1 MTTLHQASVP
11 VFEQFL
17 HTLSAQVDKLSAFAA
32 SRKIADADAL
42 GWRLYPDML
51 PLLAQF
57 LIACDTAKNATA
69 RLAGADAPRFEDN
82 EKTFEELK
90 ARIAKTLAY
99 IRSVPAADVNA
110 GAKRELLIPVGPDAK
125 VRMSGADY
133 FYHRGLPNF
142 FFHVV
147 TAHDILRHNG
157 VEIGKRDF
165 FGAVPSATP
174 A

>member
-17 HTLSAQVDKLSAFAA
+17 HTLSAQVDKASAFAE
-32 SRKIADADAL
+32 SRKISDVDLL

-51 PLLAQF
+51 PLVAQF
-57 LIACDTAKNATA
+57 LTACDTAKNATA
-69 RLAGADAPRFEDN
+69 RLAGAEAPRFEDN
-82 EKTFEELK
+82 EKTFDEVR

-99 IRSVPAADVNA
+99 IRGVPAADVDA
-110 GAKRELLIPVGPDAK
+110 GAKRELFIPTGPTTK
-125 VRMSGADY
+125 VRMLGADY
-133 FYHRGLPNF
+133 FYHRALPNF

-165 FGAVPSATP
+165 FGAVPGAHP